1 MGKNNKMFKLE
12 ECPIARLDLM
22 IQVFLDYSAYLHMKR
37 RKVGPSLMEMA
48 REDLQMVH
56 GCTVIDRL

>member
-1 MGKNNKMFKLE
+1 MGKNNKTFKLE

-22 IQVFLDYSAYLHMKR
+22 IQVFLDCSAYLHMMG

-48 REDLQMVH
+48 REDLLMEL